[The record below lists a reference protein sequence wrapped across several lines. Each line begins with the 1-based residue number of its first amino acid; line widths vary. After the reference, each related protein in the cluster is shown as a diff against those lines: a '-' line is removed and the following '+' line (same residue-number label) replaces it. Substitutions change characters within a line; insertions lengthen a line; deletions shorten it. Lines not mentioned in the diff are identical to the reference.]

1 MVSSRE
7 YIMDMLD
14 CGRERFLVFAHH
26 KTVLDSITE
35 ELGKKVSELLVL
47 MVRSGS
53 WLARSLWACPG

>member
-1 MVSSRE
+1 
-7 YIMDMLD
+7 MDMLD

>member
-1 MVSSRE
+1 
-7 YIMDMLD
+7 MDMLE

-35 ELGKKVSELLVL
+35 ELGKKVSELLVF

-53 WLARSLWACPG
+53 CWSGLCGSVLVEKVSVLV